1 MSYEIHFPPS
11 PCVLLKRVKAQH
23 KSFSSNAETLTEA
36 VQCTD
41 DQEGSQPVEQAGH
54 SRYGARK
61 FLGGKIKI
69 IKRPFT
75 IVEFCQWQ
83 KFCQSSRD
91 L

>member
-11 PCVLLKRVKAQH
+11 PCVLRKRVKAQH

-41 DQEGSQPVEQAGH
+41 DQKGSQPMEQAGH

-61 FLGGKIKI
+61 FLEGKKNY
-69 IKRPFT
+69 KT
-75 IVEFCQWQ
+75 SVYD
-83 KFCQSSRD
+83 SRV
-91 L
+91 LPVAKVLPVVT